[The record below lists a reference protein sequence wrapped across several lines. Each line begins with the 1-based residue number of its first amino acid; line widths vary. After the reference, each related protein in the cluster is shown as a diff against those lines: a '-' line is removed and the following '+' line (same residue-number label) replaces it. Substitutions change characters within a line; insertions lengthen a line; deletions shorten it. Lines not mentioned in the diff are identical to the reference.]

1 MFRPLPPNLLRPLA
15 ALALVGV
22 ACAPAAPTQTAGSV
36 TGPVMLQDFKLNIA
50 ISTSIT
56 TLDPHAAIGNNP
68 RRYGLYEC
76 LVAQDEAGRLE
87 PALASSWRNVD
98 ATTWEFKLAPNRKFH
113 DGSPVTAED
122 VKYSLDRATN
132 PELRLAILARTGTI
146 DQTTIVDPSTIR
158 ITTKGPDPI
167 LLKRV
172 ALVVIV
178 PKAYLER
185 IGPAEFATKGMGT
198 GPYMVKEFNGT
209 DRLLLVAN
217 PHYPTKPGA
226 SEILVRSVPEASAR
240 IAGLRTGELDLID
253 NVPIDQY
260 EAVTRA
266 GMQVIV
272 FNQGQTIG
280 AFIFSTLAGEPT
292 QNKLVRQA
300 INYAVDKEAIARDI
314 FKGLTRPTGQVVQT
328 TTVGYNPNIRP
339 YPYDPA
345 RARQLLAQ
353 AGYPTG
359 FRIRMAVTLGT
370 TAAEPTFLLIQSNLR
385 DVGIEA
391 AIEQSADS
399 AFLLDHWYGRTQR
412 AHILTAGLLNSPAM
426 DADFA
431 LTWFRGNE
439 PEPARRH
446 NDPEFDRYYLA
457 SLTEMD
463 EKKRVELL
471 QKAIEVMYEN
481 PPFLFLVDGVRLWA
495 ASSKLENVIP
505 RGDQEPRFDI
515 IRKKA

>member
-1 MFRPLPPNLLRPLA
+1 MPRLSGLFA
-15 ALALVGV
+15 ALAVVGA
-22 ACAPAAPTQTAGSV
+22 ACAPAAPTQTAGSAPAPAAPQEY
-36 TGPVMLQDFKLNIA
+36 TLNIA
-50 ISTSIT
+50 ISTGIN
-56 TLDPHAAIGNNP
+56 TLDPHAAIGTNP

-76 LVAQDEAGRLE
+76 LVGQDAAGRLE
-87 PALASSWRNVD
+87 PALATSWRNVNE
-98 ATTWEFKLAPNRKFH
+98 TTWEFKLAPNRKFH

-122 VKYSLDRATN
+122 VKYSFDRATN
-132 PELRLAILARTGTI
+132 PELRLGILARTGTI

-178 PKAYLER
+178 PKAHVER
-185 IGPAEFATKGMGT
+185 VGAADFATKGMGT
-198 GPYMVKEFNGT
+198 GPYMQKEFNGT
-209 DRLLLVAN
+209 DRLVLVAN

-226 SEILVRSVPEASAR
+226 KEIIIRSVPEASAR
-240 IAGLRTGELDLID
+240 IAGLRTGEIDLID
-253 NVPIDQY
+253 NLPIDQY
-260 EAVTRA
+260 ETISRA
-266 GMQVIV
+266 GLQVIN

-280 AFIFSTLAGEPT
+280 AFIFSNLPGEPT

-300 INYAVDKEAIARDI
+300 MNYAVDKEAIARDI
-314 FKGLTRPTGQVVQT
+314 FKGLTRPTGQVVQSN
-328 TTVGYNPNIRP
+328 TVGYNPNVKP

-345 RARQLLAQ
+345 KARQLLAQ
-353 AGYPTG
+353 AGYPNG
-359 FRIRMAVTLGT
+359 FKIRMGVTLGT
-370 TAAEPTFLLIQSNLR
+370 TAAEPTFLLIQSQFR
-385 DVGIEA
+385 EVGIDA

-412 AHILTAGLLNSPAM
+412 VHVLTAGLLNSPAM

-431 LTWFRGNE
+431 LTWFKSTE
-439 PEPARRH
+439 AEPARRH
-446 NDPEFDRYYLA
+446 IDPEFDRYYLA
-457 SLTEMD
+457 STTEMD
-463 EKKRVELL
+463 EKKRAELM

-495 ASSKLENVIP
+495 ASNKLENVLP